1 MPCMEPDDRTPEQRE
16 RDYQYSV
23 DLRQRMTY
31 LEKTDFLLFGCPL
44 AALLCETCKK
54 LIDVNMLGTCSP
66 DIQRWWSEHEKRDNE
81 TVKRSPEEIEVLYTK
96 LHQILLRNMYPNY
109 KFKYY
114 ADVKEMVKLEHYKK

>member
-1 MPCMEPDDRTPEQRE
+1 MPCMEPDERTPEQIE
-16 RDYQYSV
+16 RDYQYGV
-23 DLRQRMTY
+23 DLTQRMTY

-44 AALLCETCKK
+44 AALLCEACKRLIEVDK
-54 LIDVNMLGTCSP
+54 LPECSSDV
-66 DIQRWWSEHEKRDNE
+66 QEWYKEHEKRDNE
-81 TVKRSPEEIEVLYTK
+81 TVKRSPEEIEALYTD